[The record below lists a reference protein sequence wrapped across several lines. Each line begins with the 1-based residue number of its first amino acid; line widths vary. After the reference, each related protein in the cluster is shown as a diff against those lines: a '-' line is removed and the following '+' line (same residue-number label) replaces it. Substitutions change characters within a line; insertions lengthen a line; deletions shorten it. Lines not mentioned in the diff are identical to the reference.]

1 MNAALAQQPVYDTPP
16 GFYEWVEYLVAT
28 SSSPDEVIKQMIASG
43 VTMDYARQYMSSFVV
58 GKCSGSSNGI
68 VGKKKWSGSF
78 SKESVTRLWERL
90 VEIEHKSAVDLGDRT
105 AYVIFKRPASGIFYL
120 KNFLSDAECD
130 ALIAQSK
137 GKTVDSYVVDHA
149 TGEQKPH
156 EARTSKGLA
165 FQRRPGGLI
174 DAIEDR
180 VARLL
185 NQPTEFQ
192 EGIQILEYGPT
203 NEYKP
208 HHDFFD
214 PVHGGHRMIISDGG
228 QRMATVL
235 MYLNDCFDAGET
247 IFPELGIGLTPM
259 KGCALVFPSC
269 DHHGLLLDWSKHAGR
284 PVGSGTKWVATKW
297 IRSFEYKQT
306 I

>member
-28 SSSPDEVIKQMIASG
+28 SSGPDDVIKQMIASG

-58 GKCSGSSNGI
+58 GKCSGSSNAV

-78 SKESVTRLWERL
+78 NQENVTRFWQRL
-90 VEIEHKSAVDLGDRT
+90 VDIEHKSAVDVGDRT
-105 AYVIFKRPASGIFYL
+105 AYVIFKRPSSGIFYL
-120 KNFLSDAECD
+120 HNFLSHEECD
-130 ALIAQSK
+130 QLIAESQ
-137 GKTVDSYVVDHA
+137 GKTISSSVVDHS
-149 TGEQKPH
+149 TGIHVPH
-156 EARTSKGLA
+156 PARTSKGLA
-165 FQRRPGGLI
+165 HQRAPGGVI
-174 DAIEDR
+174 DVIEQR
-180 VARLL
+180 VARLVD
-185 NQPTEFQ
+185 QPLSNQ
-192 EGIQILEYGPT
+192 EGMQILEYGPT
-203 NEYKP
+203 NEYQP
-208 HHDFFD
+208 HHDYFD
-214 PVHGGHRMIISDGG
+214 PVHSGHRMIIGDGG

-247 IFPELGIGLTPM
+247 TFPELGIGFTPM
-259 KGCALVFPSC
+259 KGSALLFASC
-269 DHHGLLLDWSKHAGR
+269 DHNGLLLEWSKHSGR